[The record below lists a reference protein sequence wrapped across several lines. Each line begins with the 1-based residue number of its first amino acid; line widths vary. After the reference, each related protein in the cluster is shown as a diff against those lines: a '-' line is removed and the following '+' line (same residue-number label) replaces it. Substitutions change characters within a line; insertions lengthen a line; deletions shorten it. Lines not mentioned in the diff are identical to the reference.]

1 MKVLVSNV
9 QRFCLMDGP
18 GIRTTVFTMGC
29 KYRCP
34 WCCNPENLTRDIKT
48 GKKTNIVYG
57 KVLDSKE
64 LIDLLLKDK
73 NFYDNDGGVTF
84 SGGEFLLNVDEYIEV
99 LKELKKLGINICVE
113 TSLNAPLEN
122 LKKVLEYV
130 DLFII
135 DFKVIDKLK
144 SIEVLKSSSESF
156 IENFNYLKN
165 NYNSIKYIARIPLAK
180 EIITDSNISMIKEL
194 ITDFKPLKIEIFR
207 IHQLAQ
213 SKYSDLGMTLNYNYV
228 ANDEE
233 VKMVKDYLIDLNV
246 DVEEIKI

>member
-48 GKKTNIVYG
+48 GNKTNIIYG
-57 KVLDSKE
+57 KYMDSKE

-84 SGGEFLLNVDEYIEV
+84 SGGEFLLNVEEYIEI

-122 LKKVLEYV
+122 LKKALEYV

-135 DFKVIDKLK
+135 DFKIIDKSK
-144 SIEVLKSSSESF
+144 SEEILKSSSESF

-165 NYNSIKYIARIPLAK
+165 NYSSKKIIARIPLAK

-194 ITDFKPLKIEIFR
+194 MDDFKPLKIEIFR

-228 ANDEE
+228 ASDEE
-233 VKMVKDYLIDLNV
+233 VKRIKDSLSDLNI